1 MGTKKLV
8 RSRSNVMIGG
18 VCAGLGEYLGIDP
31 TLVRLFFV
39 LLTFANGIGVLIYFF
54 LWVLIPREDR
64 AEGTSFEAT
73 VQMGA
78 DEIAERARE
87 LGKDFQRGVG
97 TAGPQAGV
105 FIGLGLILLGG
116 VFFLENLNLAWLS
129 GLRSVMWPVL
139 LILAG
144 MILLLRQVR
153 GE

>member
-1 MGTKKLV
+1 MGAKKLV

-39 LLTFANGIGVLIYFF
+39 LLTFANGAGVLIYFF

-64 AEGTSFEAT
+64 VEEASFETNVRA
-73 VQMGA
+73 GA

-87 LGKDFQRGVG
+87 LGKDFQSGVS
-97 TAGPQAGV
+97 TAGPQVGM
-105 FIGLGLILLGG
+105 FIGLALILLGG
-116 VFFLENLNLAWLS
+116 VFFLENLNVAWLS
-129 GLRSVMWPVL
+129 GLRSMMWPVL

-144 MILLLRQVR
+144 VILLLRQVR